1 MIIANGSGLRQ
12 KGIELERH
20 ADGMTSGNE
29 QRNDVERDCGPA
41 SASGLRTEELY
52 RSVFDNMTDGFGL
65 HEAVCE
71 RSGRMTDYR
80 FLDINPAFETLTGL
94 SREVVI
100 GRRVTEIMA
109 SGEPAFWIE
118 KYGSVVATGIP
129 LHFEK
134 YSESLK
140 RHFEVHAYRVSPT
153 RFAVIF
159 RDVTERHLLQARLG
173 AMARFPA
180 ENPNPVLR
188 VDSEGVITYANAAS
202 GVFLDVWGTAKGL
215 RVPRLW
221 LRRVRKVLQI
231 NKLRRWELAA
241 GPRVFSVIAA
251 PVGEHGYVNLYA
263 NEITAQKE
271 EERKRKE
278 TAAAT
283 ASARAALDT
292 IQAMWEGIV
301 LIDREGYIL
310 SVNPAVTALTDVK
323 AGDVVGRR
331 AEKLLPMMLKGSD
344 LEAVKAAL
352 PQIRSGQSPKLP
364 PVAFVRPNGERVL
377 VAPSVSF
384 IRPRQGRGRM
394 TVLTLK
400 DVTDLHEAN
409 ALLERVFDNTHILIA
424 YLDTDFTFMRVNRAY
439 AEAVGR
445 EPGFFVGRNHFE
457 LYPNDENERIFS
469 EVVQTGKPF
478 VIHEKAFVY
487 PGDPEGRATYWDWS
501 LSPVFDADGG
511 VDGLIFCLLDVTQRK
526 EAELALEAHRERL
539 RALASEVSLA
549 EERERRRLANEL
561 HDQASQ
567 TLTLAKFRLQHLGT
581 LLDTDEARRIFE
593 EALELFGEASEQV
606 RSFTF
611 ELSPPILYRVG
622 LDAAL
627 EWLVERFQRRHGVAA
642 TFTSEG
648 DCRHVSET
656 TAVFM
661 FQSVRELLNNAGK
674 HADATCVTVI
684 GEDLDGIIRISVRDD
699 GKGFD
704 PAAVE
709 AESRTR
715 NSFGLFSISERM
727 RHIGGRVEIES
738 APGQGA
744 CVSLSAPR

>member
-1 MIIANGSGLRQ
+1 
-12 KGIELERH
+12 
-20 ADGMTSGNE
+20 
-29 QRNDVERDCGPA
+29 
-41 SASGLRTEELY
+41 
-52 RSVFDNMTDGFGL
+52 
-65 HEAVCE
+65 
-71 RSGRMTDYR
+71 
-80 FLDINPAFETLTGL
+80 
-94 SREVVI
+94 
-100 GRRVTEIMA
+100 
-109 SGEPAFWIE
+109 
-118 KYGSVVATGIP
+118 
-129 LHFEK
+129 
-134 YSESLK
+134 
-140 RHFEVHAYRVSPT
+140 
-153 RFAVIF
+153 
-159 RDVTERHLLQARLG
+159 
-173 AMARFPA
+173 
-180 ENPNPVLR
+180 
-188 VDSEGVITYANAAS
+188 
-202 GVFLDVWGTAKGL
+202 
-215 RVPRLW
+215 
-221 LRRVRKVLQI
+221 
-231 NKLRRWELAA
+231 
-241 GPRVFSVIAA
+241 
-251 PVGEHGYVNLYA
+251 
-263 NEITAQKE
+263 
-271 EERKRKE
+271 
-278 TAAAT
+278 
-283 ASARAALDT
+283 
-292 IQAMWEGIV
+292 
-301 LIDREGYIL
+301 
-310 SVNPAVTALTDVK
+310 
-323 AGDVVGRR
+323 
-331 AEKLLPMMLKGSD
+331 
-344 LEAVKAAL
+344 
-352 PQIRSGQSPKLP
+352 
-364 PVAFVRPNGERVL
+364 
-377 VAPSVSF
+377 
-384 IRPRQGRGRM
+384 
-394 TVLTLK
+394 
-400 DVTDLHEAN
+400 
-409 ALLERVFDNTHILIA
+409 VFDNTHILIA